1 LHRKRCWGRRLFLGF
16 AVFALVFA
24 LFLAAHPWWL
34 GPLARHLLER
44 EGVTVQSIRSHGFA
58 ALELTGISADIEGTG
73 LQADRAVVALPV
85 AWLMA
90 VWRDVAFLDRA
101 PLKGNLVTVDGW
113 TVTLSPDPAPAT
125 DRDAPP
131 PPAEL
136 FGDVLEITDVVSRI
150 LPRARLS
157 AGEFWADAL
166 VVAVAEMSW
175 RAGHLELAATFPE
188 IARLERLQATVE
200 RSGEGF
206 ALKGQAFPTEGGA
219 VSFSGLAELLRD
231 ALHFSGETDWGAW
244 QVGGTAVWDG
254 ADWIPGRAEGHFSG
268 GDLPSPIAALLP
280 PAVVEHATGTFS
292 WDEGQW
298 SARSSGSGEWREP
311 ESAETLDWT
320 FDLAASGDTRRARF
334 AELHVDLPFLRMR
347 LSEPVEVSWPAWQL
361 SDATTWTVE
370 ADLSR
375 LPQHPLD
382 AAFRGQARFAPRDL
396 EDPAA
401 GMEWEIEGALLA
413 RLAETDWEPALS
425 ASGTLDQERATIARL
440 SLALPEGTVL
450 SASGI
455 YTFSENTLTDGS
467 AEGTLIV
474 SELAP
479 LLPDIEWPFARLS
492 AQIEADGPIG
502 SLRHGGIVEASD
514 VRVEPFLPVGAVA
527 EWTGLGAE
535 RLDGSLRV
543 HRENA
548 VARTEVRIV
557 QTAETA
563 WQIEAKALTVGEEKA
578 DEGVDPH
585 IRLAAPMS
593 LTLALT
599 DGPPAIGWS
608 AFRLESPDGFIE
620 AGSGHFRPDF
630 MEIGETRA
638 ESLDIAWVAQWLE
651 EITVPDLFVE
661 TLRLAAQSDA
671 DGRVTGLASARVFL
685 VSADYG
691 VEVDI
696 EALPESVRI
705 ETLRALRAEGELF
718 RLRGTLPVFARREA
732 DGRFAYDLAYRAPLS
747 VEAEVDGESVLSDWI
762 GELTGIYLER
772 GTARFALGGTL
783 SQPKGEIRLSAHR
796 LRYQAEGFEE
806 VTFLEPALHLI
817 LDDAEME
824 IVRADFSLPGMTG
837 RADLSGQ
844 LKGLDWEKILR
855 GDWEAATQPLHGRI
869 ALRAFPLA
877 AVAGFLPEILEPRGS
892 LQGAVYLATGRELTG
907 EVDLRGAA
915 LRPFEDGSNLR
926 DIYARLT
933 FDGTEVTFPD
943 MRAQWNGRPAQLDG
957 KADLATWPDPTFSIR
972 ARGENLDLVRREDLL
987 LRADIDL
994 RLERPRADQPPLIRG
1009 EVGLRNS
1016 LFLQDFRDLIRPGA
1030 AGVET
1035 RPPYFRVED
1044 ELFRDWRLDV
1054 RVSGR
1059 EFLRLQ
1065 STLMRGRVSA
1075 DFRLSGDLGTPLAIG
1090 QVRVTDGALL
1100 FPFGRIRLGRAE
1112 AAVTLEQP
1120 NSLQLSATGTGQAF
1134 GYNLS
1139 LFLGGT
1145 AERPQLELTSV
1156 PSLGQEAILLM
1167 LATGALPETEE
1178 TDFGARGGRFALY
1191 LGQDFFSLLLGGGA
1205 AENIRIR
1212 SGDSFLGGGQ
1222 ATAIEYIIS
1231 DRWSVIG
1238 EYNEF
1243 EDYNVD
1249 LRWRVFRR

>member
-1 LHRKRCWGRRLFLGF
+1 M
-16 AVFALVFA
+16 A

-34 GPLARHLLER
+34 VPLARHLLER
-44 EGVTVQSIRSHGFA
+44 EGVTVQSIRSHGFS
-58 ALELTGISADIEGTG
+58 ALELTGISADIDGTE
-73 LQADRAVVALPV
+73 LRADRAVVALPV

-90 VWRDVAFLDRA
+90 LWRDVAILDRA
-101 PLKGNLVTVDGW
+101 PLEGNLVTVDGW
-113 TVTLSPDPAPAT
+113 SATLPTEPAAT
-125 DRDAPP
+125 TGRDAPP
-131 PPAEL
+131 PPAAL
-136 FGDVLEITDVVSRI
+136 FGEVLEISDVVSRY
-150 LPRARLS
+150 LPRARVG
-157 AGEFWADAL
+157 AGEFRAEAL
-166 VVAVAEMSW
+166 VVAIEELSW
-175 RAGHLELAATFPE
+175 RAGHLELAASFPE
-188 IARLERLQATVE
+188 IARLDRLHAVVE

-206 ALKGQAFPTEGGA
+206 ALRGEVWPTEGGT

-231 ALHFSGETDWGAW
+231 AVHFSGETDWGAW
-244 QVGGTAVWDG
+244 QAGGTAVWAG

-268 GDLPSPIAALLP
+268 GELPTPIAALLP
-280 PAVVEHATGTFS
+280 PAVVERATGTFS

-298 SARSSGSGEWREP
+298 SARSTGSGEWRETDS
-311 ESAETLDWT
+311 EETLAWT
-320 FDLAASGDTRRARF
+320 FDLAASGDTERARF

-347 LSEPVEVSWPAWQL
+347 LSEPVEVSWPAWEL
-361 SDATTWTVE
+361 SDATTWTIE

-382 AAFRGQARFAPRDL
+382 GAFRGQARFAPRDW
-396 EDPAA
+396 EAPAA

-413 RLAETDWEPALS
+413 RIADTDWEPVLS
-425 ASGTLDQERATIARL
+425 AAGTLDQERATIARL
-440 SLALPEGTVL
+440 NLALPGGSAL
-450 SASGI
+450 SASGT
-455 YTFSENTLTDGS
+455 YVFSENALTGGR
-467 AEGTLIV
+467 AEGTLVV

-479 LLPDIEWPFARLS
+479 LLPDIEWPFARLT
-492 AQIEADGPIG
+492 ARIEADGPLSG
-502 SLRHGGIVEASD
+502 LRHGGVVEASD
-514 VRVEPFLPVGAVA
+514 VRVEPFLPVDAMV
-527 EWTGLGAE
+527 EWTGEGLQQ
-535 RLDGSLRV
+535 LDGSLRL

-548 VARTEVRIV
+548 VARTEVSIARM
-557 QTAETA
+557 AETS
-563 WQIEAKALTVGEEKA
+563 WQIEAKALTVGEQSA
-578 DEGVDPH
+578 DEAAKRH
-585 IRLAAPMS
+585 IRLAAPMN
-593 LTLALT
+593 LTLDLA
-599 DGPPAIGWS
+599 DGPPAITWS
-608 AFRLESPDGFIE
+608 AFRLESGDGFID
-620 AGSGHFRPDF
+620 AGDGRFGPDAI
-630 MEIGETRA
+630 EIGQTRA
-638 ESLDIAWVAQWLE
+638 EGFDIAWVAAWLD
-651 EITVPDLFVE
+651 EINVPDLFVE
-661 TLRLAAQSDA
+661 SLLLAARTDP
-671 DGRVTGLASARVFL
+671 DGRVTGSVSARVSL
-685 VSADYG
+685 ATADYG

-696 EALPESVRI
+696 EALPESLRI

-718 RLRGTLPVFARREA
+718 RLSGHLPVSARRDT
-732 DGRFAYDLAYRAPLS
+732 DGRFVPDLAYRAPLS

-762 GELTGIYLER
+762 GELAGIHLDR
-772 GTARFALGGTL
+772 GTARFALSGTL
-783 SQPKGEIRLSAHR
+783 SAPKGEIRLSAHQM
-796 LRYQAEGFEE
+796 RYQAEGFEE
-806 VTFLEPALHLI
+806 VTFLEPALHLL
-817 LDDAEME
+817 LDDAQME

-837 RADLSGQ
+837 RADLSGH
-844 LKGLDWEKILR
+844 LSGLDWETILR
-855 GDWEAATQPLHGRI
+855 GDFDAAIQPLRGRI

-877 AVAGFLPEILEPRGS
+877 AVAGFLPEVLEPRGS
-892 LQGAVYLATGRELTG
+892 LQGAVYLAPGRELTG

-915 LRPFEDGSNLR
+915 LRPFEDGSTLR
-926 DIYARLT
+926 EIYARLT
-933 FDGTEVTFPD
+933 FAGTEVTFPD
-943 MRAQWNGRPAQLDG
+943 MRAQWNGRPAQLEG
-957 KADLATWPDPTFSIR
+957 RADLATWPDPTFTIR
-972 ARGENLDLVRREDLL
+972 AQGENLDLVRREDLL

-1030 AGVET
+1030 VGVET

-1044 ELFRDWRLDV
+1044 EFFRDWRLDV

-1075 DFRLSGDLGTPLAIG
+1075 DFRLSGDLGNPLAIG

-1120 NSLQLSATGTGQAF
+1120 NSLQLSATGTGQVF
-1134 GYNLS
+1134 GYSLS

-1178 TDFGARGGRFALY
+1178 TDIGARGGRFALY
-1191 LGQDFFSLLLGGGA
+1191 LGQDFFSLLFGGGA

-1212 SGDSFLGGGQ
+1212 SGDSFSGGGQ

-1243 EDYNVD
+1243 EDYNMD